1 MNGDSF
7 KRCRICGKKIGII
20 TQGIYRK
27 VVVDVDPVEVI
38 ADAGGMTFIRID
50 GSKVTAREA
59 TRFDDNALEAE
70 WAYRPHRRSCEV
82 RYEM

>member
-27 VVVDVDPVEVI
+27 VIVDADPVEVI
-38 ADAGGMTFIRID
+38 ADPEGQTFVRID
-50 GSKVTAREA
+50 GSKVIGVVADFYE
-59 TRFDDNALEAE
+59 DNRVDAE
-70 WAYRPHRRSCEV
+70 YAYRPHRRSCEV
-82 RYEM
+82 RG

>member
-27 VVVDVDPVEVI
+27 CLVD
-38 ADAGGMTFIRID
+38 ADAVEIVADPEGETFVRID
-50 GSKVTAREA
+50 GCKVIGKEIEPGIIQAGT
-59 TRFDDNALEAE
+59 E

-82 RYEM
+82 RYEV